1 MPKIKILPP
10 EVRKKIAAGEVVE
23 RPASVVK
30 ELVENALD
38 ARASTIKISIVEG
51 GIKEICVY
59 DDGEGM
65 EPEDLR
71 LCYKHHATSKISSV
85 SDIFKI
91 VSFGFRGE
99 ALASISQVSR
109 LLIKSKHITQDQ
121 AYQVY
126 VEFGKEKDFK
136 PCHLVKGTYV
146 VVKDLFSNLPAR
158 KAFLKSPR
166 SETQKVVE
174 LVKAMCFCFPEVK
187 ISLKSL
193 KEKKENLLF
202 SWKGGST
209 EELIS
214 IITQIKKDDIL
225 AGAFEKKPYNFEIFL
240 SSTAKT
246 FPHTKYLYTIVNNR
260 LVKDEK
266 LNKMV
271 ISCLKP
277 FYGNLG
283 YPAGVIKIYTPYHL
297 VDVNVHPA
305 KWEVRFKEEKEV
317 FEGLKQAIEHLFKKR
332 KIYVLEKSSEPS
344 FRGENLVRENV
355 SIYTVKTKEPSLEVK
370 VITHKSLFE
379 EEKLK
384 FLGIFKRAYL
394 LFEIEDELYII
405 DQHALSERL
414 IFEELL
420 IKYSKNFTQQELLI
434 PVLLNTEGVD
444 YEKLRDKVLKL
455 SELGFD
461 LEIIDTGEVILKG
474 YPGIFGEEVIEA
486 VERVISSDFAV
497 VEDLKRE
504 IIAEYACKLAK
515 KKGDF
520 IDKEEAIFLVKKML
534 EKGISTCPHGRPLYI
549 KISEE
554 EIEKG
559 LRRKL

>member
-30 ELVENALD
+30 ELVENAFD
-38 ARASTIKISIVEG
+38 ARANTIKISIVEG
-51 GIKEICVY
+51 GIKEISVY

-85 SDIFKI
+85 ADIFKI

-99 ALASISQVSR
+99 ALASISQVSK
-109 LLIKSKHITQDQ
+109 LLIKSKHISQNQ

-126 VEFGKEKDFK
+126 VEFGEEKEFK
-136 PCHLVKGTYV
+136 PCHLVKGTLV

-166 SETQKVVE
+166 SETQKIAE
-174 LVKAMCFCFPEVK
+174 LVKALSFCFPEVK
-187 ISLKSL
+187 ITLMTLSG
-193 KEKKENLLF
+193 KKENLLF
-202 SWKGGST
+202 SWRGGST
-209 EELIS
+209 EDLIS
-214 IITQIKKDDIL
+214 LVTQVKKEYIIADV
-225 AGAFEKKPYNFEIFL
+225 FEKKPYNFEVFL

-260 LVKDEK
+260 LVKDDK
-266 LNKMV
+266 LNKII

-283 YPAGVIKIYTPYHL
+283 YPAGVIRIYAPYHL

-305 KWEVRFKEEKEV
+305 KWEVRFREEKEL
-317 FEGLKQAIEHLFKKR
+317 FEGLKQAIEKLFKK
-332 KIYVLEKSSEPS
+332 KKAYALEKQSKEAT
-344 FRGENLVRENV
+344 ETLVREPI
-355 SIYTVKTKEPSLEVK
+355 STYAPKPKEFSPKPRPLVCEK
-370 VITHKSLFE
+370 VIE
-379 EEKLK
+379 EEKVK
-384 FLGIFKRAYL
+384 YLGTFKNAYFI
-394 LFEIEDELYII
+394 FEINDELYII
-405 DQHALSERL
+405 DQHALSERV

-420 IKYSKNFTQQELLI
+420 QRYSKNFTKQELLI
-434 PVLLNTEGVD
+434 PVLLNTEAVD
-444 YEKLRDKVLKL
+444 YEKLKDTVSKL
-455 SELGFD
+455 NELGFS
-461 LEIIDTGEVILKG
+461 LEVIDTGEVILKA

-486 VERVISSDFAV
+486 VEKVLSLEFAV

-504 IIAEYACKLAK
+504 VIAEYACKLAK

-520 IDKEEAIFLVKKML
+520 IDQREAIYLVKKML
-534 EKGISTCPHGRPLYI
+534 ENGLSTCPHGRPLFF
-549 KISEE
+549 KIEE
-554 EIEKG
+554 AEIEKR
-559 LRRKL
+559 LRRRV